1 MVLRIV
7 QNDCRMA
14 APHGQTTSANWR
26 VARSMSAAHHVETV
40 VAVVHGEFAQSE
52 TANIEVEAVSTS
64 WRRSAHH
71 VNAESRESPRILTES
86 ALRSSIEPIE
96 NVVLAAQTE
105 LDRLHRMVGQAGYIT
120 LLCDQN
126 GIAIDYRGNDRRSD
140 EFRHWGVWLGGVWS
154 EDIEGTNG
162 IGTCIAECRP
172 ITVHQTQ
179 HYRARHI
186 GLSCSGA
193 PIFDSD
199 ARLVAVLDV
208 SSIDPDLSAQAHALT
223 LPLVTTSARR
233 IEEQL
238 FRERFRKEWIIAVA
252 PHDQLPASLLAVD
265 RDYRVVGADRNA
277 RAHYRV
283 DPQSID
289 GGLSVWA
296 IFSRKGLLLQKGV
309 PSDYP
314 VRLTTVRGGDS
325 FFALVSSPVTTSRFQ
340 VGKLDATLLLQPRI
354 DLLEDLSRRFAIQ
367 LPRGGLAPGALR
379 RVTEYIDSH
388 LCEDLALET
397 LAAHA
402 GLSTYHF
409 ARAFKQS
416 VGMPPHRYLLQERV
430 KRAVELLKQ
439 TEQPLTAI
447 AQSLGFA
454 DQSHFSRSFHG
465 LVGLAPSE
473 FRRSH
478 R

>member
-1 MVLRIV
+1 
-7 QNDCRMA
+7 MA
-14 APHGQTTSANWR
+14 APSGQTASANGQ
-26 VARSMSAAHHVETV
+26 VARSVSAAHHVEA
-40 VAVVHGEFAQSE
+40 VAAVMHGESSKSE
-52 TANIEVEAVSTS
+52 SSSIEVEAVSSS
-64 WRRSAHH
+64 WRRSAQAHH
-71 VNAESRESPRILTES
+71 VNPESRERPRILTES
-86 ALRSSIEPIE
+86 SLRSSIEPIE

-105 LDRLHRMVGQAGYIT
+105 LDRLHRMVGQAGYVT

-126 GIAIDYRGNDRRSD
+126 GIAIDYRGNDQRSD

-208 SSIDPDLSAQAHALT
+208 SSIDPELSAQAHALT
-223 LPLVTTSARR
+223 LSLVTTSARL
-233 IEEQL
+233 IEERL
-238 FRERFRKEWIIAVA
+238 FRERFHKEWIIAVA
-252 PHDQLPASLLAVD
+252 PHDEQPASLLAVD
-265 RDYRVVGADRNA
+265 RDHRVVGADRNA
-277 RAHYRV
+277 RAQYRV

-289 GGLSVWA
+289 AGVSVWA
-296 IFSRKGLLLQKGV
+296 IFSRKGLLLRKGV
-309 PSDYP
+309 PTDYP
-314 VRLTTVRGGDS
+314 VRLTTVRGGDC
-325 FFALVSSPVTTSRFQ
+325 FFALISGPVTTSRLHI
-340 VGKLDATLLLQPRI
+340 GKLEATLLMQPRI
-354 DLLEDLSRRFAIQ
+354 DLLEDLSRRFTIQ
-367 LPRGGLAPGALR
+367 PPRGGLAPGALR
-379 RVTEYIDSH
+379 RVMEYIDSH
-388 LCEDLALET
+388 LGEDLALES

-416 VGMPPHRYLLQERV
+416 VGMPPHRYLLQQRV
-430 KRAVELLKQ
+430 KRAGELLKQ

-454 DQSHFSRSFHG
+454 DQSHFSRSFHW

>member
-1 MVLRIV
+1 
-7 QNDCRMA
+7 MA
-14 APHGQTTSANWR
+14 APSGQTASANWQ
-26 VARSMSAAHHVETV
+26 VARRVSAAHHVEAV
-40 VAVVHGEFAQSE
+40 AAVVHGESSQSE
-52 TANIEVEAVSTS
+52 SSSIEVEAVSSS
-64 WRRSAHH
+64 WRRSAEGHH
-71 VNAESRESPRILTES
+71 VNPESRESPRVLTES

-96 NVVLAAQTE
+96 NVVLAAQSE
-105 LDRLHRMVGQAGYIT
+105 LDRMHRMVGQAGYVT

-126 GIAIDYRGNDRRSD
+126 GIAIDYRGNNQRSD

-208 SSIDPDLSAQAHALT
+208 SSIDPDVSAQAHALT
-223 LPLVTTSARR
+223 LALVTTSARL
-233 IEEQL
+233 IEERL

-252 PHDQLPASLLAVD
+252 PHDQQPASLLAVD
-265 RDYRVVGADRNA
+265 RNYRVVGADRNA
-277 RAHYRV
+277 RAQYRV

-289 GGLSVWA
+289 AGVSVWA

-309 PSDYP
+309 PTDYP
-314 VRLTTVRGGDS
+314 VRLTRGGDC
-325 FFALVSSPVTTSRFQ
+325 FFALVSSPVTTSRLH
-340 VGKLDATLLLQPRI
+340 VDKLDATLLLRPRI
-354 DLLEDLSRRFAIQ
+354 DLLEDLSRRFTIQ
-367 LPRGGLAPGALR
+367 PPRGGLAPGALR

-388 LCEDLALET
+388 LCEDVALES

-416 VGMPPHRYLLQERV
+416 VGMPPHRYLLQQRV
-430 KRAVELLKQ
+430 KRAAELLKQ

-454 DQSHFSRSFHG
+454 DQSHFSRSFHW

>member
-7 QNDCRMA
+7 QNDRRMA
-14 APHGQTTSANWR
+14 APSAQITSANR
-26 VARSMSAAHHVETV
+26 QVARSMSAAHHLETV
-40 VAVVHGEFAQSE
+40 VAVVHGESTQSE
-52 TANIEVEAVSTS
+52 TSSIEVEAVSTS

-71 VNAESRESPRILTES
+71 VNPESRESPRILTES

-105 LDRLHRMVGQAGYIT
+105 LDRLHRMVGQAGYVT

-126 GIAIDYRGNDRRSD
+126 GIAIDYRANNLRSD
-140 EFRHWGVWLGGVWS
+140 EYRHWGVWLGGVWS

-223 LPLVTTSARR
+223 LPLVTTSARL
-233 IEEQL
+233 IEERL

-252 PHDQLPASLLAVD
+252 PHDQQPASLLAVD

-277 RAHYRV
+277 RAEYRI
-283 DPQSID
+283 DPQSVD
-289 GGLSVWA
+289 AGLSVWA

-309 PSDYP
+309 PTDYP
-314 VRLTTVRGGDS
+314 VRLTTMRGGDS
-325 FFALVSSPVTTSRFQ
+325 FFALVSSPVTISR
-340 VGKLDATLLLQPRI
+340 VGKLDATLLMQPRL
-354 DLLEDLSRRFAIQ
+354 DLLEDLSRRFTIQ

-388 LCEDLALET
+388 LCEELALET
-397 LAAHA
+397 LAARA
-402 GLSTYHF
+402 GLSTFHF

-416 VGMPPHRYLLQERV
+416 VGMPPHRYLLQQRV
-430 KRAVELLKQ
+430 KKAVELLKQ

-465 LVGLAPSE
+465 LVGQAPSE
-473 FRRSH
+473 FRRAH

>member
-1 MVLRIV
+1 
-7 QNDCRMA
+7 MA
-14 APHGQTTSANWR
+14 LPSGQTTSANGR
-26 VARSMSAAHHVETV
+26 VVRSVSAAHHVEAV
-40 VAVVHGEFAQSE
+40 AAVVHGEFSQSE
-52 TANIEVEAVSTS
+52 SSSIEVEAVSSS
-64 WRRSAHH
+64 WRRSAQAHH
-71 VNAESRESPRILTES
+71 VNPESRESPRILTES
-86 ALRSSIEPIE
+86 SLRSSIEPIE

-105 LDRLHRMVGQAGYIT
+105 LDRLHRMAGQAGYVT

-126 GIAIDYRGNDRRSD
+126 GIAIDYRGNDQRSD
-140 EFRHWGVWLGGVWS
+140 EFRHWGVWRGGVWS

-172 ITVHQTQ
+172 ITVHQSQ

-223 LPLVTTSARR
+223 LPLVTTSARM
-233 IEEQL
+233 IEERL

-252 PHDQLPASLLAVD
+252 PHDEQPASLLAVD
-265 RDYRVVGADRNA
+265 RDHRVVGADRNA
-277 RAHYRV
+277 RAQYRI
-283 DPQSID
+283 DSQSMD
-289 GGLSVWA
+289 AGVSVWA
-296 IFSRKGLLLQKGV
+296 IFSRKGLVLRKGV
-309 PSDYP
+309 PTDCP
-314 VRLTTVRGGDS
+314 ARLTTVSGGDN
-325 FFALVSSPVTTSRFQ
+325 FFALVSSPVTTSRLHI
-340 VGKLDATLLLQPRI
+340 GKLEATLLMQPRI
-354 DLLEDLSRRFAIQ
+354 DLLEDLSRRFTIKP
-367 LPRGGLAPGALR
+367 PRGGLAPGALR
-379 RVTEYIDSH
+379 RVTEYMDSH
-388 LCEDLALET
+388 LCEELALES

-402 GLSTYHF
+402 GLSTSHF

-416 VGMPPHRYLLQERV
+416 VGVPPHRYLLEQRV
-430 KRAVELLKQ
+430 KKAGDLLKQ
-439 TEQPLTAI
+439 TQEPLTAI

-454 DQSHFSRSFHG
+454 DQSHFSRSFHW

>member
-1 MVLRIV
+1 MPEWQR
-7 QNDCRMA
+7 RE
-14 APHGQTTSANWR
+14 TSSVTWQ
-26 VARSMSAAHHVETV
+26 VAGGLSAAHHLETV
-40 VAVVHGEFAQSE
+40 AAVVHGESPQSK
-52 TANIEVEAVSTS
+52 TSSIEVEAVSSS
-64 WRRSAHH
+64 WRRSAEAHH
-71 VNAESRESPRILTES
+71 VNPESRESPRILTES

-105 LDRLHRMVGQAGYIT
+105 LDRLHRLVGQAGYVT
-120 LLCDQN
+120 LLCDQK
-126 GIAIDYRGNDRRSD
+126 GVAIDYRGNAQLSD

-179 HYRARHI
+179 HYRARHT

-208 SSIDPDLSAQAHALT
+208 SSIDSDLSARAHALT
-223 LPLVTTSARR
+223 LPLVTTSARL
-233 IEEQL
+233 IEERL

-252 PHDQLPASLLAVD
+252 PHDQQPVSLLAVD
-265 RDYRVVGADRNA
+265 RNFCVVGADRNA
-277 RAHYRV
+277 RAQYRV
-283 DPQSID
+283 DRRSID
-289 GGLSVWA
+289 AGVSVWT
-296 IFSRKGLLLQKGV
+296 IFSRKGLILQKNV
-309 PSDYP
+309 STDYP
-314 VRLTTVRGGDS
+314 VRLTTVQGGDS
-325 FFALVSSPVTTSRFQ
+325 FFALVSSPLATSRLH
-340 VGKLDATLLLQPRI
+340 VGKFDAALLLQPRI
-354 DLLEDLSRRFAIQ
+354 DMLEDLSRRFTTQ
-367 LPRGGLAPGALR
+367 PPRGGLAPGALR

-388 LCEDLALET
+388 LSEDVALET

-416 VGMPPHRYLLQERV
+416 VGMPPHRYLLQQRV
-430 KRAVELLKQ
+430 KRAAELLKQ
-439 TEQPLTAI
+439 SEQPLTAI

-454 DQSHFSRSFHG
+454 DQSHFSRSFHWLMG
-465 LVGLAPSE
+465 MAPSE
-473 FRRSH
+473 FRRTH

>member
-1 MVLRIV
+1 
-7 QNDCRMA
+7 MA
-14 APHGQTTSANWR
+14 APSGQTTSASWQ
-26 VARSMSAAHHVETV
+26 VARGVSAAHHGETIA
-40 VAVVHGEFAQSE
+40 AVVDGESSQSE
-52 TANIEVEAVSTS
+52 TSIELEAVSSS
-64 WRRSAHH
+64 WRRSAEDHH
-71 VNAESRESPRILTES
+71 VNPESRESPRVLTAG

-96 NVVLAAQTE
+96 DLVLAAQTE
-105 LDRLHRMVGQAGYIT
+105 LDRLHRLVGQAGYVT
-120 LLCDQN
+120 LLCDQK

-179 HYRARHI
+179 HYRARHV

-193 PIFDSD
+193 PIFDAD

-208 SSIDPDLSAQAHALT
+208 SSIDPHVSAQAHALT
-223 LPLVTTSARR
+223 LPLVTTSARL
-233 IEEQL
+233 IEERL

-252 PHDQLPASLLAVD
+252 PHDWQPASLLAVD
-265 RDYRVVGADRNA
+265 RNYRVVGADRNA
-277 RAHYRV
+277 RAQYRI
-283 DPQSID
+283 DPQSMNAGI
-289 GGLSVWA
+289 SVWA
-296 IFSRKGLLLQKGV
+296 IFSRKGLLLQKGA
-309 PSDYP
+309 STDYP
-314 VRLTTVRGGDS
+314 VRLTTVRGGDT
-325 FFALVSSPVTTSRFQ
+325 FFALVSSPVTTSRLH
-340 VGKLDATLLLQPRI
+340 VGKLDATLRLQPRI
-354 DLLEDLSRRFAIQ
+354 DLLEDLSRRFTTQ
-367 LPRGGLAPGALR
+367 PLRGGLAPGALR

-388 LCEDLALET
+388 LSEDVALES

-416 VGMPPHRYLLQERV
+416 VGMPPHRYLLQQRV
-430 KRAVELLKQ
+430 KKAAELLKQ

-454 DQSHFSRSFHG
+454 DQSHFSRSFHW
-465 LVGLAPSE
+465 LVGLAPGE

>member
-1 MVLRIV
+1 
-7 QNDCRMA
+7 MA
-14 APHGQTTSANWR
+14 APSGQTTSANWQ
-26 VARSMSAAHHVETV
+26 VVRSASAAHHAETV
-40 VAVVHGEFAQSE
+40 AAVVHGESSQLDTSS
-52 TANIEVEAVSTS
+52 IEVEAVSSS
-64 WRRSAHH
+64 WRRSAEAHH
-71 VNAESRESPRILTES
+71 VNPESRESPRILTES

-105 LDRLHRMVGQAGYIT
+105 LDRLHRLVGQAGYVT
-120 LLCDQN
+120 LLCDQK
-126 GIAIDYRGNDRRSD
+126 GIAIDYRGNDQRSD
-140 EFRHWGVWLGGVWS
+140 EFRNWGVWLGGVWA

-179 HYRARHI
+179 HYRARHT

-208 SSIDPDLSAQAHALT
+208 SSIDSDLSARAHALT
-223 LPLVTTSARR
+223 LPLVTTSARL
-233 IEEQL
+233 IEERL

-252 PHDQLPASLLAVD
+252 PRDQQPASLLAVD
-265 RDYRVVGADRNA
+265 RNYRVVGADRHA
-277 RAHYRV
+277 RAQYRV
-283 DPQSID
+283 DPQSMD
-289 GGLSVWA
+289 TGVSVWEV
-296 IFSRKGLLLQKGV
+296 FSRKGLLLQKSV
-309 PSDYP
+309 PTDYP
-314 VRLTTVRGGDS
+314 VRLTTVHGGDS
-325 FFALVSSPVTTSRFQ
+325 FFALVSSPVTTSRLH
-340 VGKLDATLLLQPRI
+340 VGKLDAALLLQPRL
-354 DLLEDLSRRFAIQ
+354 DLLEDLSRRFTSQ
-367 LPRGGLAPGALR
+367 PPRGGLAPGALR

-388 LCEDLALET
+388 LCEDVALET

-416 VGMPPHRYLLQERV
+416 VGMPPHRYLLQQRV
-430 KRAVELLKQ
+430 KKAAELLKH
-439 TEQPLTAI
+439 TEQALTAI
-447 AQSLGFA
+447 ALSLGFA
-454 DQSHFSRSFHG
+454 DQSHFSRSFHW
-465 LVGLAPSE
+465 LVGMAPSE

>member
-1 MVLRIV
+1 
-7 QNDCRMA
+7 MA
-14 APHGQTTSANWR
+14 APSGQTTSANWQA
-26 VARSMSAAHHVETV
+26 ARGLSAAHHVETV
-40 VAVVHGEFAQSE
+40 AAAMHGESSPCE
-52 TANIEVEAVSTS
+52 TSSIEVEAVSNS
-64 WRRSAHH
+64 WRRSAEGHH
-71 VNAESRESPRILTES
+71 INPESRESPQVLTQS

-105 LDRLHRMVGQAGYIT
+105 LDRLHRLVGEAGYVT
-120 LLCDQN
+120 LLCDQK
-126 GIAIDYRGNDRRSD
+126 GIAIDYRGNDQRSD

-154 EDIEGTNG
+154 EDIEGTNA

-179 HYRARHI
+179 HYRSRHI

-208 SSIDPDLSAQAHALT
+208 SSIDPDLSARAHVLT
-223 LPLVTTSARR
+223 LPLVTMSARL
-233 IEEQL
+233 IEERL
-238 FRERFRKEWIIAVA
+238 FRERFLKEWIIAVA
-252 PHDQLPASLLAVD
+252 PHDQQPASLLAVD
-265 RDYRVVGADRNA
+265 RNYRVVGADRNA
-277 RAHYRV
+277 RAQYRV

-289 GGLSVWA
+289 AGVSVWA
-296 IFSRKGLLLQKGV
+296 IFSRKGLLLQKSV
-309 PSDYP
+309 PTDYP

-325 FFALVSSPVTTSRFQ
+325 FFALVSSPVTTSRLH
-340 VGKLDATLLLQPRI
+340 VGQLDATLLLKPRI
-354 DLLEDLSRRFAIQ
+354 DLLEDLSRRFTIQ
-367 LPRGGLAPGALR
+367 PPRGGLAPGALR

-388 LCEDLALET
+388 LCEDVALES

-416 VGMPPHRYLLQERV
+416 VGMPPHRYLLQQRV
-430 KRAVELLKQ
+430 KRAAELLKQ

-447 AQSLGFA
+447 AESLGFA
-454 DQSHFSRSFHG
+454 DQSHFSRSFRW

>member
-1 MVLRIV
+1 
-7 QNDCRMA
+7 MA
-14 APHGQTTSANWR
+14 ALSGQTTTANWQ
-26 VARSMSAAHHVETV
+26 VARSVSAAHHVE
-40 VAVVHGEFAQSE
+40 AVIAVLHGESSHSE
-52 TANIEVEAVSTS
+52 SSRIEVEAVSSS
-64 WRRSAHH
+64 WRRSAEAHH
-71 VNAESRESPRILTES
+71 VNPESRESPRILTGS
-86 ALRSSIEPIE
+86 ALRSSIESIE

-105 LDRLHRMVGQAGYIT
+105 LDRVHRMVGQAGYIT
-120 LLCDQN
+120 LLCDPN
-126 GIAIDYRGNDRRSD
+126 GIAIDYRGNDQRSD
-140 EFRHWGVWLGGVWS
+140 EFQHWGVWLGGVWS

-179 HYRARHI
+179 HYRERHI

-208 SSIDPDLSAQAHALT
+208 SSIDPDLSARAHALT
-223 LPLVTTSARR
+223 LPLVTMSARL
-233 IEEQL
+233 IEERL

-252 PHDQLPASLLAVD
+252 PQDEQPASLLAVD
-265 RDYRVVGADRNA
+265 RDYHVVGADRNA
-277 RAHYRV
+277 RARFRV
-283 DPQSID
+283 DPPSMDAGASI
-289 GGLSVWA
+289 WA

-309 PSDYP
+309 PTDYP
-314 VRLTTVRGGDS
+314 VRLTTLHGGDA
-325 FFALVSSPVTTSRFQ
+325 FFGLVSSPVTTSRLH
-340 VGKLDATLLLQPRI
+340 VGKLDATLLTQPRI
-354 DLLEDLSRRFAIQ
+354 DLLEDLSRRFTIQ
-367 LPRGGLAPGALR
+367 PPRGGLAPGALR
-379 RVTEYIDSH
+379 RVMEYIDCH
-388 LCEDLALET
+388 LCEDLALDT

-416 VGMPPHRYLLQERV
+416 VGMPPHRYLLQQRV
-430 KRAVELLKQ
+430 KRATELLKQ

-454 DQSHFSRSFHG
+454 DQSHFSRSFHW
-465 LVGLAPSE
+465 LVGLTPSE
-473 FRRSH
+473 FRRSY

>member
-1 MVLRIV
+1 
-7 QNDCRMA
+7 
-14 APHGQTTSANWR
+14 
-26 VARSMSAAHHVETV
+26 MSAAHLETV
-40 VAVVHGEFAQSE
+40 AAVVHGESSQGE
-52 TANIEVEAVSTS
+52 TASIEVEAVSSS
-64 WRRSAHH
+64 WRRSAEAHH
-71 VNAESRESPRILTES
+71 VNPESRESPRVLTQS
-86 ALRSSIEPIE
+86 DLRSSIESIE
-96 NVVLAAQTE
+96 NVVLAAQSE
-105 LDRLHRMVGQAGYIT
+105 LDRLHRLVGQAGYVT
-120 LLCDQN
+120 LLCDQR
-126 GIAIDYRGNDRRSD
+126 GIAIDYRGDDRRSD

-179 HYRARHI
+179 HYRTRHT

-208 SSIDPDLSAQAHALT
+208 SSIDSDLSARAHALT
-223 LPLVTTSARR
+223 LPLVTMSARL
-233 IEEQL
+233 IEERL

-252 PHDQLPASLLAVD
+252 PHDQQPTSLLAVD
-265 RDYRVVGADRNA
+265 RNYRVVGADRNA
-277 RAHYRV
+277 RAQYSV
-283 DPQSID
+283 ELQSID
-289 GGLSVWA
+289 AGVSVWA
-296 IFSRKGLLLQKGV
+296 IFSRKGLLLQKSV
-309 PSDYP
+309 STDYP

-325 FFALVSSPVTTSRFQ
+325 FFALVSSPVTTSRLH
-340 VGKLDATLLLQPRI
+340 VGKLDATLLMQPRI
-354 DLLEDLSRRFAIQ
+354 DLLEDLSRRFTIEP
-367 LPRGGLAPGALR
+367 LRGGLAPGALR

-388 LCEDLALET
+388 LSEDVALET

-416 VGMPPHRYLLQERV
+416 AGMPPHRYLLQQRV
-430 KRAVELLKQ
+430 NRAAELLKQ

-454 DQSHFSRSFHG
+454 DQSHFSRSFHW
-465 LVGLAPSE
+465 LVGIAPSE

>member
-1 MVLRIV
+1 MT
-7 QNDCRMA
+7 
-14 APHGQTTSANWR
+14 APSGQTASANWR
-26 VARSMSAAHHVETV
+26 VARSVSAAHHVEAIA
-40 VAVVHGEFAQSE
+40 AVVHGQSSQSE
-52 TANIEVEAVSTS
+52 STIELEAVSSS
-64 WRRSAHH
+64 WRRSAQSHH
-71 VNAESRESPRILTES
+71 VNPESRESPRVLTQS
-86 ALRSSIEPIE
+86 SLRSSIEPIE

-105 LDRLHRMVGQAGYIT
+105 LDRLHKMVGQAGYVA

-126 GIAIDYRGNDRRSD
+126 GIAIDYRGNDQRSD

-193 PIFDSD
+193 PIYDSD

-223 LPLVTTSARR
+223 LPLVTTSARL
-233 IEEQL
+233 IEERL

-252 PHDQLPASLLAVD
+252 PHDEQPASLLAVD
-265 RDYRVVGADRNA
+265 RDHRVVGADRNA
-277 RAHYRV
+277 RSQYRI
-283 DPQSID
+283 DPQSI
-289 GGLSVWA
+289 GAGVSVWT
-296 IFSRKGLLLQKGV
+296 IFSRKGLLLRRGV
-309 PSDYP
+309 PTDYP
-314 VRLTTVRGGDS
+314 VCLTTVHGGDC
-325 FFALVSSPVTTSRFQ
+325 FFALVSSPVTTSRLH
-340 VGKLDATLLLQPRI
+340 VGKLEATLLMQPRI
-354 DLLEDLSRRFAIQ
+354 DLLEDLSRRFSIQ
-367 LPRGGLAPGALR
+367 PPRGGLAPGALR
-379 RVTEYIDSH
+379 RVMEYIDLH

-416 VGMPPHRYLLQERV
+416 VGMPPHRYLLQQRV
-430 KRAVELLKQ
+430 KRAGELLRR

-447 AQSLGFA
+447 AQLLGFA
-454 DQSHFSRSFHG
+454 DQSHFSRSFHL